1 MQEPIVISEDDA
13 LWAIVEQL
21 RKLNENVNILE
32 RTINEKFGGDGA
44 NNLNVTL
51 FTDDPIQVKQDKEE
65 K

>member
-1 MQEPIVISEDDA
+1 MTEPIVVSEDDA

-21 RKLNENVNILE
+21 RKLNENVDILE
-32 RTINEKFGGDGA
+32 HTINEKFGGNGV

>member
-1 MQEPIVISEDDA
+1 MAEPIVISEDDA

-21 RKLNENVNILE
+21 RKLNENVNTLE
-32 RTINEKFGGDGA
+32 HTINEKFGGNGV